1 MAVNQK
7 VSNGNLKNI
16 GGKNILWQNYTTNSS
31 SSSFIIVKRHLT
43 SEQIMKIHKH
53 SEETDRWD
61 EWNISEDE
69 FTISGSTGMDN
80 FDMDEFLIKIGVPEN
95 IVKWG
100 Y

>member
-1 MAVNQK
+1 
-7 VSNGNLKNI
+7 
-16 GGKNILWQNYTTNSS
+16 
-31 SSSFIIVKRHLT
+31 
-43 SEQIMKIHKH
+43 MKIHKH

-80 FDMDEFLIKIGVPEN
+80 FDMDEFLTKIGVPEN